1 MAGGHNRHAENPGS
15 SWPNLPCSRL
25 YEERYPLGHAHLHRT
40 RPAEPLPRASGE
52 SCWRRARGELAPAQ
66 ICTRSRAVVHLW
78 RVVKLFVDSAEGVD
92 RWGGENFSPK
102 KEDRGGSTISAG
114 GTLCAIKAGM
124 LPLPTLAR
132 RFVRL
137 NTGRLGES
145 APWCGVRVH

>member
-1 MAGGHNRHAENPGS
+1 MKRDIPSAAPIRTARDQLNPYRRRRGGAVG
-15 SWPNLPCSRL
+15 
-25 YEERYPLGHAHLHRT
+25 AAT
-40 RPAEPLPRASGE
+40 
-52 SCWRRARGELAPAQ
+52 RGELALAQ
-66 ICTRSRAVVHLW
+66 ICMCSRAVVHLW

-92 RWGGENFSPK
+92 RWGGENFSPE
-102 KEDRGGSTISAG
+102 KEDHGESTISAG

-145 APWCGVRVH
+145 APWCGVRVHRWGARLCVRCAAVW